1 MRPHGV
7 LFHHFHDHRYPPS
20 QGSIS
25 PAELEDIIL
34 KVGPERFLPARQW
47 MHQAIAGKLK
57 PNQLCLTF
65 DDNLRCQYD
74 LAVPVLQKYGLTA
87 FFFVYTSVLQG
98 NIERMEVYRYFRSTH
113 FDRIDDFYASFFVTA
128 HEMGWGSIIDSAM
141 SGFSPRSYL
150 SDFPYYS
157 DNDRRFRYVRDE
169 VLGPDRYGAVMDR
182 MLREAQVDVRQLA
195 AGLWMDSAMIR
206 ELHAQGHVIGLHSH
220 THPTRL
226 DHLDR
231 EAQRYEYR
239 ENFNHLHA
247 MLNEKPQAMSH
258 PCNAYDN
265 RTLELLRG
273 LGIKLGFRSNM
284 ALRRASELEYPRDH
298 HSTFA
303 RRMAA

>member
-1 MRPHGV
+1 M
-7 LFHHFHDHRYPPS
+7 FHHFHDQMHPAG
-20 QGSIS
+20 QDSIS
-25 PAELEDIIL
+25 ALELERLIL
-34 KVGPERFLPARQW
+34 HIGPERFVAARQW

-57 PNQLCLTF
+57 PNQLCITF

-74 LAVPVLQKYGLTA
+74 VALPVLRKYNLTG
-87 FFFVYTSVLQG
+87 FFFVCTSVLQG
-98 NIERMEVYRYFRSTH
+98 NIERLEIYRHFRTTR
-113 FDRIDDFYASFFVTA
+113 FDHIDDFYAAFFVTA
-128 HEMGWGSIIDSAM
+128 HELGWDAIIDAAL
-141 SGFSPRSYL
+141 SGFRTKTYL
-150 SDFPYYS
+150 ADFPHYS

-182 MLREAQVDVRQLA
+182 MLRDAQVDVRQA
-195 AGLWMDSAMIR
+195 ASNLWMNDHMIR
-206 ELHAQGHVIGLHSH
+206 ELHEAGHVIGLHSH

-247 MLNEKPQAMSH
+247 LLNEKPQAMSH

-265 RTLELLRG
+265 RTLEVLRG
-273 LGIKLGFRSNM
+273 MGIKLGFRANL
-284 ALRRASELEYPRDH
+284 ALRRASELEYPRENH
-298 HSTFA
+298 MNIV